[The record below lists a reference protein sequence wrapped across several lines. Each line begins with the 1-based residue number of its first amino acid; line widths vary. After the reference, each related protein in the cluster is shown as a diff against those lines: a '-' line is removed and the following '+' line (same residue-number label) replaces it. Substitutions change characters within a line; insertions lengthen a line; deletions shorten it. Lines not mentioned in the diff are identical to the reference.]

1 MSKGPVRATKPQL
14 PPPPPPD
21 PGWRVEGPRSGG
33 RGNGKSNRTSR
44 MNWMRFLTLVGIV
57 LLINWLVASAFVNGP
72 DNRLRI
78 PYSEFRNQ
86 VVDGNRTFRIVL
98 GTPESLG
105 PTVINSPAL
114 GTSSG
119 RIRNA
124 LTPLKMAVLAPIP
137 RASVIIAT
145 SVTPGFLPRI
155 RTPFERV

>member
-72 DNRLRI
+72 NDRLRI
-78 PYSEFRNQ
+78 PYSAFRNE
-86 VVDGNRTFRIVL
+86 VSAGNVTKVSSRAESIDGDFRN
-98 GTPESLG
+98 PSLSRMLA
-105 PTVINSPAL
+105 PDA
-114 GTSSG
+114 SSG
-119 RIRNA
+119 FIEAVAGTVPISSAND
-124 LTPLKMAVLAPIP
+124 PCPFLKLAIDLIQPPAEPIV
-137 RASVIIAT
+137 AD
-145 SVTPGFLPRI
+145 
-155 RTPFERV
+155 